1 MKKYIKILTVSMK
14 NSTTYFKD
22 FVMGNVFILLI
33 ISIYILLW
41 KNLYSQNVSAGFTF
55 KELIW
60 YLIINEVVFFNN
72 TDLFRKIESEIKS
85 GNIAY
90 HINKPYSY
98 PIYILFDA
106 LGKNILSFAVN
117 LVFGLIIGLVFVG
130 YIKAL
135 SIINLLPIIIMMLL
149 GVVLNLIIY
158 ICISLTSF
166 WIEENRPFIW
176 IYRQFVF
183 AFGGF
188 LVPITLFPKALYNIT
203 LHMPWTYVAYHTANS
218 SVKFT
223 FIQFLKTV
231 CWQTGYIIFFL
242 GLMILIY
249 RKGAEALNVNG
260 G

>member
-1 MKKYIKILTVSMK
+1 
-14 NSTTYFKD
+14 
-22 FVMGNVFILLI
+22 MGNVFIVLI
-33 ISIYILLW
+33 ICIYILLW
-41 KNLYSQNVSAGFTF
+41 KNLYSQDVRAGFTF

-72 TDLFRKIESEIKS
+72 SDLFKKIEMEIKS

-90 HINKPYSY
+90 HLNKPYSY
-98 PIYILFDA
+98 PIYVLFDA
-106 LGKNILSFAVN
+106 LGKNILSFAIN
-117 LVFGLIIGLVFVG
+117 LVFGLVIGLVSVGHIPALNLVNFV
-130 YIKAL
+130 
-135 SIINLLPIIIMMLL
+135 PIIIMMLL
-149 GVVLNLIIY
+149 GVTLNLLIY
-158 ICISLTSF
+158 ICISLSSF

-176 IYRQFVF
+176 VYRQFVF

-218 SVKFT
+218 SVKFD
-223 FIQFLKTV
+223 FGLFLNTAA
-231 CWQTGYIIFFL
+231 WQIGYIIFFL
-242 GLMILIY
+242 ALIMLIY